1 VRGRTCAPSIPLTA
15 ILYGAE
21 GAVVQIVRNGRI
33 QTQPVRVGLLAG
45 EDAEVRE
52 GLAVGEVVVR
62 RAGTFLR
69 EGDIVRQV
77 NADEA
82 S

>member
-1 VRGRTCAPSIPLTA
+1 
-15 ILYGAE
+15 
-21 GAVVQIVRNGRI
+21 
-33 QTQPVRVGLLAG
+33 LLAG